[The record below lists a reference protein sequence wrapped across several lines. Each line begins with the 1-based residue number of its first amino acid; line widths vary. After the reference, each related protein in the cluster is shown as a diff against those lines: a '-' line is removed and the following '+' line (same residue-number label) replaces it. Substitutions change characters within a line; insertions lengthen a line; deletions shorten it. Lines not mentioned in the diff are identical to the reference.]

1 MRSCNYKGDKSR
13 EARVKG
19 RESRVKS
26 RESRVKRFS
35 FSLSFSLVI
44 ALLTITA
51 SAETLSDSVKV
62 KPAKGTPEYY
72 EQRVEAYHRFWRS
85 LIPNQARVQY
95 AGSVGAAN
103 LGLGWH
109 YGGREHRIWES
120 DFMFGFVPKSSAP
133 EAHLTLTLR
142 QSYVPFRLRLF
153 PLGDDDSDGCIAYE
167 PLATGLICNTI
178 FGKSFWISQPTRY
191 PSKYYGFS
199 TAVRFHAFLGQRLRY
214 EIPQN
219 KRKYVKAISLC
230 YELSVSDLYL
240 VSAVPNRYL
249 TLGDI
254 LSLSFGI
261 KVDAF

>member
-1 MRSCNYKGDKSR
+1 MRSCNYKG
-13 EARVKG
+13 
-19 RESRVKS
+19 
-26 RESRVKRFS
+26 VKR
-35 FSLSFSLVI
+35 LLLCL

-51 SAETLSDSVKV
+51 SAETLSDSIKV
-62 KPAKGTPEYY
+62 KPQKGTPEYY

-109 YGGREHRIWES
+109 YGGREHRLWES

-178 FGKSFWISQPTRY
+178 FGKSFWVSQPTRY

-219 KRKYVKAISLC
+219 KRKYVKPYRSATSSPSPTSTSCRQCPTATSRSAISSH
-230 YELSVSDLYL
+230 YP
-240 VSAVPNRYL
+240 SA
-249 TLGDI
+249 
-254 LSLSFGI
+254 
-261 KVDAF
+261 